1 MQKKYYLNI
10 YLIYIQIINESTF
23 FYVICR
29 ISINN
34 IKNGTNLP
42 SRQSL
47 DFALAEFSSAIEMLQ
62 AAKLVE
68 TLDFSYFKTLVDIG
82 GVPFMQSLVIKL

>member
-1 MQKKYYLNI
+1 MFKSIQNPNLN
-10 YLIYIQIINESTF
+10 
-23 FYVICR
+23 
-29 ISINN
+29 SIGH
-34 IKNGTNLP
+34 GTNLP

-68 TLDFSYFKTLVDIG
+68 SKTLGKGYVNHALDANR
-82 GVPFMQSLVIKL
+82 PTEY